1 MKPSESLHAFLK
13 EKFDS
18 EITKHTPVGGGCI
31 NDAAR
36 VSLAN
41 GTTLFVKQNRRS
53 LLDMFEKEARGLEL
67 LNNAVSEIRIPE
79 IVGVL
84 DDEST
89 DTSWLILSFVEEG
102 RSTGDFDL
110 RFGRALAEM
119 HQHRESRYGLDHHN
133 YIGRLPQ
140 NNDWRD
146 DWISFFRECRIEPQF
161 KMAQQSG
168 YFSNSTRQSLDHLFE
183 ALPDIFPDEPASLL
197 HGDLWG
203 GNYLCDKQNRPVM
216 IDPAVYYGHREMELA
231 FTRMFGGFGADFYR
245 AYEEVWPL
253 TPGFSQRKDIYN
265 LYPLLVHVNL
275 FGGAY
280 VSQTESIIRRFQ
292 Q

>member
-203 GNYLCDKQNRPVM
+203 GN
-216 IDPAVYYGHREMELA
+216 
-231 FTRMFGGFGADFYR
+231 
-245 AYEEVWPL
+245 
-253 TPGFSQRKDIYN
+253 
-265 LYPLLVHVNL
+265 
-275 FGGAY
+275 
-280 VSQTESIIRRFQ
+280 
-292 Q
+292 